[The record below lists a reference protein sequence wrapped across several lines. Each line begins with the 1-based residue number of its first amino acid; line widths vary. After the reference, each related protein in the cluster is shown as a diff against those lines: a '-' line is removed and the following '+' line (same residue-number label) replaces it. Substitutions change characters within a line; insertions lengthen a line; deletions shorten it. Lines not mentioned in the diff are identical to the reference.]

1 MGKLPEKNQIRN
13 FLANT
18 PLFRGLRDP
27 SLNELADICIPRT
40 LKKKEILFM
49 EGDPGRAIYIC
60 LKGAVQLFKGNPDGK
75 EIIIKII
82 SSGELFG
89 EVILF
94 EKNTYPVTAMAI
106 KESQLLMVSRHQF
119 NCLLERED
127 FRTDFIRALMQK
139 QRYLTEQIRY
149 LSCSSIRDRFRL
161 YLANQYG
168 MREEIYIPYSK
179 KDVAQAIGITPETLS
194 RMLSRLKADRLL
206 FWEGKIIRAH
216 KSFWKSG

>member
-1 MGKLPEKNQIRN
+1 MGRTPKPDQIRS

-18 PLFRGLRDP
+18 PLFRGLQES
-27 SLNELADICIPRT
+27 SLEKLADICIPKT
-40 LKKKEILFM
+40 LKRKEILFF
-49 EGDPGRAIYIC
+49 EGEPGRAIYIC
-60 LKGAVQLFKGNPDGK
+60 LSGAIQLLKGNPDGK

-94 EKNTYPVTAMAI
+94 EKNTYPVTAMAL

-119 NCLLERED
+119 NCLLEWED

-149 LSCSSIRDRFRL
+149 LSCSSIRDRLKLF
-161 YLANQYG
+161 LANQYG
-168 MREEIYIPYSK
+168 RRNEIYIPFSK
-179 KDVAQAIGITPETLS
+179 KDVAQAIGVTPETLS
-194 RMLSRLKADRLL
+194 RLLASLKEEKTLI
-206 FWEGKIIRAH
+206 WEGKIIRTQPA
-216 KSFWKSG
+216 FWKEG